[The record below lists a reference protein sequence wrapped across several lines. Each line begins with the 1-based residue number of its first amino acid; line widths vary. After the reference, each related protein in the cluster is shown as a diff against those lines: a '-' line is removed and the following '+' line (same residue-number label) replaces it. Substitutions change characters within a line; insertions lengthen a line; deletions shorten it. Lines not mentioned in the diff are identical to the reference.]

1 VVLVDDA
8 DEVLSSSASGGTHD
22 MLYALL
28 QATGLRGVVLVIAT
42 SLVSSAAI
50 DPALLDRV
58 DEHVSLRPPSRSL
71 REDFLKISAV
81 KILSRLLPPED
92 AASSSDV
99 Q

>member
-42 SLVSSAAI
+42 SLVSSAV